1 MVCLLSARRTICP
14 PTDFRNTIFMEI
26 IIDDGP
32 SKQRLFFLWKII
44 EQNLT
49 HIGSNSKNG
58 GFLWMKAET
67 IHAILTINKRT
78 GTWMISGL
86 LGLKFLLKM
95 PQRQTIDLC
104 EQVVSWSNFEYPAPT
119 TTPEA
124 FHETADTSN
133 FSSLLISKFS
143 KV

>member
-1 MVCLLSARRTICP
+1 
-14 PTDFRNTIFMEI
+14 MEI
-26 IIDDGP
+26 VIDDGP
-32 SKQRLFFLWKII
+32 SKQRLLFLREII
-44 EQNLT
+44 EQYLA
-49 HIGSNSKNG
+49 HICSNGENG

-67 IHAILTINKRT
+67 INAILAIDKGT

-86 LGLKFLLKM
+86 LGLKFLLKI
-95 PQRQTIDLC
+95 PQRQTMDLC
-104 EQVVSWSNFEYPAPT
+104 EQVVSWSNLEYPAAT

-124 FHETADTSN
+124 FHDTADTYS